1 MSTLLNIFHKL
12 SGVVLTLTFVIN
24 YTLIY
29 LTIFHA
35 PNLFGTYRNFIVT
48 FAVFGVVF
56 SSLEFLIKPVSRQKN
71 VLHISQSEFQIL
83 YLNSYS
89 VVIFSTGFSILES
102 YSLSTLMLSLFTGF
116 HCSML
121 SLISIQFLYRYWS
134 ISSSVLIFESRRF
147 AYWILGV
154 IFGGFLWAVFTY
166 NTISCDSSD
175 KILLKYEL
183 EKSHDI
189 DIGQCIKLILSPLLI
204 LYLPTFLLSYLPFT
218 NFSTNGTIMP
228 VLTVYPFI
236 DSILVLNVISEYK
249 IAMRNVLNRMFWCL
263 GKEKQYETTPVTMN
277 TLFSAI

>member
-1 MSTLLNIFHKL
+1 
-12 SGVVLTLTFVIN
+12 
-24 YTLIY
+24 
-29 LTIFHA
+29 
-35 PNLFGTYRNFIVT
+35 
-48 FAVFGVVF
+48 
-56 SSLEFLIKPVSRQKN
+56 
-71 VLHISQSEFQIL
+71 
-83 YLNSYS
+83 
-89 VVIFSTGFSILES
+89 
-102 YSLSTLMLSLFTGF
+102 
-116 HCSML
+116 ML

-134 ISSSVLIFESRRF
+134 ISSSVLIFEARRF

-183 EKSHDI
+183 EKSHDM
-189 DIGQCIKLILSPLLI
+189 DIGQCIKLEVKNRDVAGYNLAGLIYLVVFSIILVIKLLIMMFCGVKMAIHVYRRSNFQSSRHHKQHSLFLKSLLVQILSPLLI

-218 NFSTNGTIMP
+218 NFSTNGIIMP